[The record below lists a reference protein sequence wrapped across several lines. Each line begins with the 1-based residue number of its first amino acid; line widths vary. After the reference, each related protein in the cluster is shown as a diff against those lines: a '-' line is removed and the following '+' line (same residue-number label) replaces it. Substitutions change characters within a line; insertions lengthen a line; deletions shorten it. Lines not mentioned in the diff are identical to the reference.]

1 VGLTLLPL
9 DEDWASKVGGC
20 FNMSAVVY
28 IVLVNWNGWQ
38 DTIECVESC
47 RKLTYPNFRILIV
60 DNGSTDGSESVLR
73 ARFPLVDIIQ
83 AGANLGFAGGN
94 NLGIKYALEQGAEYV
109 WLLNNDTVVAP
120 EALGE
125 MVKVA
130 SSDERVGIVGSKLYY
145 YNEPGKIAFAGGGWK
160 QSPLYPVHRGV
171 DEEDC
176 GQYNTIEEVDF
187 ITGCSLLI
195 KAAVIID
202 IGEMFDRYFLYWEDI
217 DWNAT
222 ADEHGWKILFVPTS
236 HVWHKV
242 SATTNALPG
251 IKDYYSVR
259 NRMLFLKRHKKTL
272 LIPAIFRVIAVCVR
286 YGLAGQ
292 KGKALLYFNG
302 LKDFALNR
310 FGQMP
315 SIL

>member
-1 VGLTLLPL
+1 
-9 DEDWASKVGGC
+9 
-20 FNMSAVVY
+20 MSAEVY

-47 RKLTYPNFRILIV
+47 HKLAYRHFRILIV
-60 DNGSTDGSESVLR
+60 DNGSTDGSESILR
-73 ARFPLVDIIQ
+73 ARFPQVDLIQ

-94 NLGIKYALEQGAEYV
+94 NLGIKSALEQGADFI
-109 WLLNNDTVVAP
+109 WLLNNDTLVAP

-125 MVKVA
+125 LVA
-130 SSDERVGIVGSKLYY
+130 VANSDERVGIVGSKLYY
-145 YNEPGKIAFAGGGWK
+145 YNAPGKIAFAGGGWK

-171 DEEDC
+171 DEDDQ
-176 GQYNTIEEVDF
+176 GQYNSVEEVDF

-195 KAAVIID
+195 KAAVIND
-202 IGEMFDRYFLYWEDI
+202 IGEMYDRYFLYWEDI

-222 ADEHGWKILFVPTS
+222 ADEHGWKILFTPGS

-242 SATTNALPG
+242 SSTTNMLPG

-259 NRMLFLKRHKKTL
+259 NRLLFLKRHKKAL
-272 LIPAIFRVIAVCVR
+272 LVPAFLRSIAVCLR
-286 YGLAGQ
+286 YGIT
-292 KGKALLYFNG
+292 GKKSRALLYFNG

-310 FGQMP
+310 FGPMP
-315 SIL
+315 AIR